1 MKLISLE
8 LKGFR
13 GIANQII
20 DLKPGSLLSG
30 GLHPIVF
37 IGSNGSGKSS
47 VLDAI
52 AMLLSWMTTRL
63 IKPNGQGRSLQQSDI
78 RSPDASQAFLRLAL
92 APDLGSDLEIAWQ
105 LAYTQAG
112 LNPKSARKYDQLND
126 WLKGH
131 RDLYEQ
137 DPNLALPSLVY
148 YPSHRQFKAT
158 QQISSLK
165 KEGFKRL
172 DIYKDAFP
180 EQLVDFESLFQ
191 WLNYQ
196 AAVEDNQRLNTN
208 LDHRDPQLSVVR
220 KACSR
225 FLEDYGTLH
234 IHRTATNT
242 AVVVQKHGVTL
253 DIKMLS
259 DGEKNLLTL
268 AGDLARRLAIA
279 NPGLDD
285 PLQGEGIVLI
295 DEIELHLHPQWQS
308 SIIEKLCTTF
318 PRCQF
323 ILTTHSPQVITNL
336 DWVYLLDASPQGT
349 ICQLVRTY
357 GKDSNRILETIMGT
371 PERSP
376 AMKAKFDRLF
386 RLIDEGK
393 LSEAHRFRLKLRDE
407 LQEDAPELVRAEW
420 IIKRREVL
428 GR

>member
-137 DPNLALPSLVY
+137 DPNLALPSLV
-148 YPSHRQFKAT
+148 
-158 QQISSLK
+158 
-165 KEGFKRL
+165 
-172 DIYKDAFP
+172 
-180 EQLVDFESLFQ
+180 
-191 WLNYQ
+191 
-196 AAVEDNQRLNTN
+196 
-208 LDHRDPQLSVVR
+208 
-220 KACSR
+220 
-225 FLEDYGTLH
+225 
-234 IHRTATNT
+234 
-242 AVVVQKHGVTL
+242 
-253 DIKMLS
+253 
-259 DGEKNLLTL
+259 
-268 AGDLARRLAIA
+268 
-279 NPGLDD
+279 
-285 PLQGEGIVLI
+285 
-295 DEIELHLHPQWQS
+295 
-308 SIIEKLCTTF
+308 
-318 PRCQF
+318 
-323 ILTTHSPQVITNL
+323 
-336 DWVYLLDASPQGT
+336 
-349 ICQLVRTY
+349 
-357 GKDSNRILETIMGT
+357 
-371 PERSP
+371 
-376 AMKAKFDRLF
+376 
-386 RLIDEGK
+386 
-393 LSEAHRFRLKLRDE
+393 
-407 LQEDAPELVRAEW
+407 
-420 IIKRREVL
+420 
-428 GR
+428 